1 MFSVIK
7 GSETDLQA
15 NDIQLVWMKTLIL
28 QTCFSIM
35 WFHTQKNISKHN
47 LQALK
52 H

>member
-7 GSETDLQA
+7 GSEADLQA
-15 NDIQLVWMKTLIL
+15 NEIQLVWMKTLIL
-28 QTCFSIM
+28 QICFSIM

-47 LQALK
+47 LQGLK